1 MRQTLLALALLAAG
15 GPVEGQA
22 SNSTVAPAASP
33 SPVPRKAAPAP
44 RPAGKGRAAPPVLKL
59 ELEQDG
65 RAVAVQDHEALLQR
79 APFTLHVTLPDK
91 DGVLVSVSFDPATY
105 ELASSGRPFG
115 KREFRSGIAGAEGK
129 ANEGRDLY
137 VGFPDDALLHYWNC
151 DPGEYRRFEPL
162 APLGPGCRGQR
173 RVENLLLGGE
183 EVPLAKVLRRPL
195 YVVVFRG
202 QVGDEGPVKETG
214 REWLKLHLGTAPGE
228 LQQDARRRLD
238 SVTDTARPLLER
250 EAALQ
255 SLAAQGREALLALD
269 AAGYETGRRARE
281 AAAVADLRAV
291 IAAATAYAATNGG
304 LFDGPPCLIEPA
316 KCQPKYR
323 GAPFL
328 SLATLETRNG
338 YKKLFL
344 PGVPAARDE
353 IKRAK
358 ATATSLRDFLVV
370 AWPEVYGETG
380 ELAFCGDSAGRV
392 CAAPGS
398 GPPVKDGRCL
408 PGCEPVP

>member
-1 MRQTLLALALLAAG
+1 MRQALLALALLAVAG
-15 GPVEGQA
+15 PLGAQA

-33 SPVPRKAAPAP
+33 APAPRKAPP
-44 RPAGKGRAAPPVLKL
+44 RPAGKAKAAPPVLRL

-65 RAVAVQDHEALLQR
+65 RAVPVRDHEALLSR
-79 APFTLHVTLPDK
+79 APFTLLVTLPDK

-115 KREFRSGIAGAEGK
+115 KREFRSGIAGADGK

-162 APLGPGCRGQR
+162 VPQGPGCRGQR

-183 EVPLAKVLRRPL
+183 EVPLAKILRRPL
-195 YVVVFRG
+195 FVVVFRG

-214 REWLKLHLGTAPGE
+214 REWLKLYLGTAPE
-228 LQQDARRRLD
+228 SLQA
-238 SVTDTARPLLER
+238 SVRGQLEAVSGAARPLSER

-269 AAGYETGRRARE
+269 AAGYESGRRARE
-281 AAAVADLRAV
+281 AVAVADLRAV

-304 LFDGPPCLIEPA
+304 LFDGPPCLVEPA
-316 KCQPKYR
+316 RCQPKYR

-328 SLATLETRNG
+328 SLSTLETRNG

-380 ELAFCGDSAGRV
+380 ELAFCGDSSGRV